1 MSRAEQAERLASLI
15 SEDRLWRHHLAMAE
29 IGAIE
34 NGGVNRQTLTME
46 DIAARNRLVTWALD
60 RGYEVEVDHVA
71 NLFFHRTGRDNGL
84 PSVATGSHI
93 DTQPQGGRFDGIYGV
108 LAGLEVF
115 EALDKG
121 NIETDH
127 PLVVIAWTNEEGS
140 RFSPGAMGSTVFSG
154 VRELEEFHDVVDGN
168 GVRFV
173 DALKRTLE
181 ALPNVPLQNSRP
193 PLKAY
198 LEAHIEQGPVL
209 EDEDITIGAVAG
221 IQGARWFEVEVFG
234 RSAHAGTT
242 PMAARQDALMET
254 IRAINLLR
262 ETMHD
267 PSDQLRFTVGRMDVS
282 PNSPNTIPDKVRFSI
297 DLRHPEATVLNAK
310 SDAIEG
316 LCCGVL
322 ESCTLKITETFHRE
336 PCTFPEH
343 IIAAVEKSAQVL
355 SLRSNRMTS
364 GAFHDA
370 LFLAEICPTGMIFVP
385 SVKGISH
392 HPSEYTQPDDL
403 AAGAR
408 VLGATL
414 IELARATGNASMEI
428 AE

>member
-1 MSRAEQAERLASLI
+1 MLI
-15 SEDRLWRHHLAMAE
+15 
-29 IGAIE
+29 
-34 NGGVNRQTLTME
+34 
-46 DIAARNRLVTWALD
+46 
-60 RGYEVEVDHVA
+60 
-71 NLFFHRTGRDNGL
+71 
-84 PSVATGSHI
+84 
-93 DTQPQGGRFDGIYGV
+93 
-108 LAGLEVF
+108 
-115 EALDKG
+115 
-121 NIETDH
+121 
-127 PLVVIAWTNEEGS
+127 
-140 RFSPGAMGSTVFSG
+140 
-154 VRELEEFHDVVDGN
+154 
-168 GVRFV
+168 
-173 DALKRTLE
+173 
-181 ALPNVPLQNSRP
+181 
-193 PLKAY
+193 
-198 LEAHIEQGPVL
+198 
-209 EDEDITIGAVAG
+209 
-221 IQGARWFEVEVFG
+221 
-234 RSAHAGTT
+234 
-242 PMAARQDALMET
+242 
-254 IRAINLLR
+254 
-262 ETMHD
+262 
-267 PSDQLRFTVGRMDVS
+267 
-282 PNSPNTIPDKVRFSI
+282 PNTIPDKVRFSI

-370 LFLAEICPTGMIFVP
+370 LFVAEICPTGMIFVP